1 MSVVEGASIGGPVGA
16 HPATLQTA
24 VMDDETLSPA
34 AIQAIVHRGVPLA
47 AAWGIEVASA
57 AGGSATCRLPWR
69 EELLRPGGT
78 VSGPALM
85 GLADVAMWA
94 ALLGISGGRD
104 ESLTTSLTIH
114 FLRRLQPG
122 PVLAEAR
129 VLKRGRIIVGEVL
142 IRAEASE
149 EAAAHVTTSWAA
161 VSPAPRPSR

>member
-1 MSVVEGASIGGPVGA
+1 
-16 HPATLQTA
+16 
-24 VMDDETLSPA
+24 MDDDTLSPA

-47 AAWGIEVASA
+47 AAWGIEVVA
-57 AGGSATCRLPWR
+57 AAQGVATCRLPWR

-94 ALLGISGGRD
+94 ALLGVTGGQD

-114 FLRRLQPG
+114 FLRRLAPG

-129 VLKRGRIIVGEVL
+129 ILKRGRIIVGEVL
-142 IRAEASE
+142 IRSEAS
-149 EAAAHVTTSWAA
+149 ADVAAHVTTSWAA
-161 VSPAPRPSR
+161 VSPARTPSR